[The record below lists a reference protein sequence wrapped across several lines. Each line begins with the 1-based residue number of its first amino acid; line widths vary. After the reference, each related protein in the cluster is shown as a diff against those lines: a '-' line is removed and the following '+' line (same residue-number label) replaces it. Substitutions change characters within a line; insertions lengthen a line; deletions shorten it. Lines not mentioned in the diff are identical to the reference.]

1 MSSSKEPILGSLR
14 AVSSTEDRI
23 LYEYRTPRRPARGA
37 AYVLLAAALIG
48 AGFKFGVDRSNLVV
62 WLLCLVPLALSGVFL
77 SWGLL
82 DLITRGL
89 FELEVD
95 RRARTLA
102 LAMQTGHGQALAKI
116 GFGDVSAVDLSE
128 RRPLPGVRGRT
139 RWNVT
144 LPLRDGRRIGLG
156 LLEDAEEAGKLAAG
170 FVDLL
175 GVPLTRSVHESRGPA

>member
-1 MSSSKEPILGSLR
+1 MSAKKEPILGSLR

-23 LYEYRTPRRPARGA
+23 LYEYRTPRRPVRGGG
-37 AYVLLAAALIG
+37 YVLLAVALI
-48 AGFKFGVDRSNLVV
+48 AGSVKFGVDRSNLVV
-62 WLLCLVPLALSGVFL
+62 WILAIVPLALSGVFL

-95 RRARTLA
+95 RRAKTLA
-102 LAMQTGHGQALAKI
+102 LAMNTERGQALAKI
-116 GFGDVSAVDLSE
+116 LFSDVAAVDLSE
-128 RRPLPGVRGRT
+128 RRPLPGVRGRP

-156 LLEDAEEAGKLAAG
+156 LLEDAAAAEALAGG
-170 FVDLL
+170 FVALL
-175 GVPLTRSVHESRGPA
+175 GVPLTRSVHESHNVE